1 MKKALIYFLTFVTAL
16 SVHAHQNMSDS
27 AVTIT
32 VNGNRS
38 LQLFVD
44 GKDYN
49 LISDAAKS
57 RQTTITINNLET
69 GQHTLLFLRTDK
81 NMNRSDRVTTT
92 FHLRYGFD
100 MLIKLNGNGSLEL
113 IETKKTGIDES
124 HVPMNGTA
132 FNNLYRNVSNQR
144 STNGRRTL
152 LYNAFNSANNYF
164 TSNQVAQLLRL
175 VNAENY
181 RLELAK
187 LSYPSITD
195 RNNFSQ
201 LYDLLN
207 SQASRNEL
215 EDYVDNYNEDIE
227 EDSET
232 DVAMSDVNF
241 TTLYQTIQQQWPVST
256 QMSTLT
262 NAFNN
267 TNNNFSTYQASRL
280 IQIINTE
287 NNRLQLAKLSYRSI
301 TDRNN
306 FSQIYNL
313 LNSQSSK
320 NELTNYVNNYKENN
334 NSNNAMTAANFNYL
348 FQSIQQQWPLSAQL
362 NLLTNAFTS
371 PTNYF
376 TTDQASRLIQ
386 IVNADNNRLPLA
398 KLSYRSITDR
408 NNFSQVY
415 NLLSSQASKNELTTY
430 VNNYRENNN
439 SDIAMTDANFNSL
452 YQNIQQQWPVNTQI
466 NSLTSAFNN
475 SNYYFTT
482 YQASRLIQLVTGES
496 NRLQLAKL
504 SFRSIT
510 DPANFS
516 QIADLLSTQ
525 SGKNELAAYVNN
537 YTGGGIGYKV
547 PMTDADFT
555 IFYQTLQA
563 QFLPGEQMNSLTDA
577 FNNHSYY
584 FTTAQV
590 KQLIPLVSYESNRL
604 QLAKLSYRTITDRNN
619 FNQLFDLLN
628 SQASRDDLTAY
639 VNGYKD

>member
-1 MKKALIYFLTFVTAL
+1 MKKVLIYFLTFVTAL
-16 SVHAHQNMSDS
+16 SVHAHQNMSAS

-32 VNGNRS
+32 VNSNRS

-267 TNNNFSTYQASRL
+267 TNNNFSTY
-280 IQIINTE
+280 
-287 NNRLQLAKLSYRSI
+287 
-301 TDRNN
+301 
-306 FSQIYNL
+306 
-313 LNSQSSK
+313 
-320 NELTNYVNNYKENN
+320 
-334 NSNNAMTAANFNYL
+334 
-348 FQSIQQQWPLSAQL
+348 
-362 NLLTNAFTS
+362 
-371 PTNYF
+371 
-376 TTDQASRLIQ
+376 
-386 IVNADNNRLPLA
+386 
-398 KLSYRSITDR
+398 
-408 NNFSQVY
+408 
-415 NLLSSQASKNELTTY
+415 
-430 VNNYRENNN
+430 
-439 SDIAMTDANFNSL
+439 
-452 YQNIQQQWPVNTQI
+452 
-466 NSLTSAFNN
+466 
-475 SNYYFTT
+475 
-482 YQASRLIQLVTGES
+482 
-496 NRLQLAKL
+496 
-504 SFRSIT
+504 
-510 DPANFS
+510 
-516 QIADLLSTQ
+516 
-525 SGKNELAAYVNN
+525 
-537 YTGGGIGYKV
+537 
-547 PMTDADFT
+547 
-555 IFYQTLQA
+555 
-563 QFLPGEQMNSLTDA
+563 
-577 FNNHSYY
+577 
-584 FTTAQV
+584 
-590 KQLIPLVSYESNRL
+590 
-604 QLAKLSYRTITDRNN
+604 
-619 FNQLFDLLN
+619 
-628 SQASRDDLTAY
+628 
-639 VNGYKD
+639 